1 MKNVLL
7 VCGGKSYEH
16 DISVVTAVQIYNK
29 TKIEDV
35 NLVLLY
41 VSRDEKFYVC
51 TVKKIDVFDF
61 SQEKFNAKSKKFKE
75 VVFVS
80 SEKGKLFEKTLLG
93 LKEYISSNVAIF
105 CTHGGDGENG
115 KLVALFESVGI
126 FCTAGDVCSLGITMN
141 KYFFKQFAKGSKIP
155 VVSGFLIKKQ
165 EYEKNKKLFE
175 FKANVLKFPLV
186 LKPNNGGSSIGLFV
200 ADNKNEFESK
210 LNETFEF
217 ENEVIVEKFISGCRE
232 FNVAVLGIGED
243 LQVSEIDEPV
253 KNQDVLTFA
262 DKYLS
267 GESGNKIGGKKC
279 SMSSQKRD
287 FPKNLPEELVVKIK
301 SLAIK
306 TFKSL
311 NLCGVVRID
320 FLFDENSGKL
330 YVCEVNAIPGSLAY
344 YFFDNGRYLIN
355 SMVEKLI
362 EIAKNKDNYYKKI
375 QTEFLTD
382 VLK

>member
-1 MKNVLL
+1 M
-7 VCGGKSYEH
+7 
-16 DISVVTAVQIYNK
+16 
-29 TKIEDV
+29 
-35 NLVLLY
+35 
-41 VSRDEKFYVC
+41 
-51 TVKKIDVFDF
+51 
-61 SQEKFNAKSKKFKE
+61 
-75 VVFVS
+75 
-80 SEKGKLFEKTLLG
+80 
-93 LKEYISSNVAIF
+93 
-105 CTHGGDGENG
+105 
-115 KLVALFESVGI
+115 
-126 FCTAGDVCSLGITMN
+126 
-141 KYFFKQFAKGSKIP
+141 
-155 VVSGFLIKKQ
+155 
-165 EYEKNKKLFE
+165 
-175 FKANVLKFPLV
+175 
-186 LKPNNGGSSIGLFV
+186 

-210 LNETFEF
+210 LNEAFEF